1 MPFPTA
7 APVRVFFLMVEFS
20 KVTCYCLN
28 FPICFVRI
36 SSMMSLDVLVACAVL
51 QDHAD
56 QLSVLGNII
65 TGAETVSNVN
75 IFSY

>member
-1 MPFPTA
+1 
-7 APVRVFFLMVEFS
+7 
-20 KVTCYCLN
+20 
-28 FPICFVRI
+28 
-36 SSMMSLDVLVACAVL
+36 MMSLDVLVACAVL

>member
-1 MPFPTA
+1 
-7 APVRVFFLMVEFS
+7 MVEFS

-28 FPICFVRI
+28 FPVCFVRI